1 MGMSIKPTMPAALK
15 AAVDR
20 ETRGEV
26 VRWSGV
32 TGPGLHRWAAFG
44 IWLFAI
50 PWLAFALAWE
60 GTVLAM
66 LFKSGPPP
74 IKQGNW
80 PILWGWAFALF
91 GLPFVL
97 VGLGMMAAPFYALR
111 KAARTVYALTD
122 TRLLVIEAGG
132 KATTVKTIIPQ
143 RIVSTSRIERS
154 DGAGS
159 LTLTLGAAK
168 DSDGDTVIERETLM
182 AVPQVQRL
190 EQLLLDLGR
199 DRR

>member
-1 MGMSIKPTMPAALK
+1 MPADLK

-32 TGPGLHRWAAFG
+32 PGPGLHRWAAFG

-60 GTVLAM
+60 GTLLAM

-97 VGLGMMAAPFYALR
+97 AGLGMMAAPFYALR

-122 TRLLVIEAGG
+122 TRLLVIEASG
-132 KATTVKTIIPQ
+132 KATTVKTINPQ
-143 RIVSTSRIERS
+143 RIVSTSRTQSS

-159 LTLTLGAAK
+159 LTLTLGSRK
-168 DSDGDTVIERETLM
+168 DSDGDTVIERETLV
-182 AVPQVQRL
+182 AVPQVRRL
-190 EQLLLDLGR
+190 ESHLLELTMAR
-199 DRR
+199 K